1 MKTKHLPQNPRLLA
15 AAALVA
21 AQRAPDQFAGVPA
34 LFITHN
40 HTEEVARLRAENAA
54 LKSAQTVP
62 AAPELPPRA
71 IGEYRKSD
79 RTPAEREALVAKVLT
94 SERINGKREVYNSL
108 REIVK
113 WHSKPAQWFTK
124 PTLEIW
130 TK

>member
-1 MKTKHLPQNPRLLA
+1 MKTKTMPPNPRLLA

-21 AQRAPDQFAGVPA
+21 AQRAPDQYAAPA
-34 LFITHN
+34 LFITHT
-40 HTEEVARLRAENAA
+40 HGDEVASLRQQLAEARA
-54 LKSAQTVP
+54 MIP
-62 AAPELPPRA
+62 APAPAPKPRA

-79 RTPAEREALVAKVLT
+79 RTPAEREANLKFVLT
-94 SERINGKREVYNSL
+94 SERINGKRTVYNSL

-130 TK
+130 SK